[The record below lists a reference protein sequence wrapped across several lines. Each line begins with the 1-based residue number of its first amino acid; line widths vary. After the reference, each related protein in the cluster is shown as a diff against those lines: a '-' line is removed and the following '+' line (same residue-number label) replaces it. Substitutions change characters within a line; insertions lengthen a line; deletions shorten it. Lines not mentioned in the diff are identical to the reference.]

1 MKQPN
6 PVANFDP
13 SSTLLVETSPDP
25 EKGASTALTCAVCD
39 GYTPTISWLVT
50 KEDGEQAIVV
60 LMARP
65 SRVDVADVQARR
77 SWTGRPA
84 PSLLAFAAVGLWV
97 LAGCVILAGVVR

>member
-1 MKQPN
+1 MKEPN

-65 SRVDVADVQARR
+65 SRVGAQARQP
-77 SWTGRPA
+77 WTGRPA
-84 PSLLAFAAVGLWV
+84 SALLAFAAVGLWV
-97 LAGCVILAGVVR
+97 LVGCVILAGVVR

>member
-1 MKQPN
+1 MKEPN

-65 SRVDVADVQARR
+65 SRAGTQFRQPWTWRR
-77 SWTGRPA
+77 S
-84 PSLLAFAAVGLWV
+84 VC
-97 LAGCVILAGVVR
+97 GCSWDA